1 MVKTMV
7 RPIDV
12 LVIEPHPLFREGLKR
27 VLETGSSIKII
38 AEGENG
44 EHLLPLYKKYQPD
57 AVMIDL
63 NLPSKNGIEA
73 VRELIHHFPQAVV
86 LIFTVNDDFSFVSQ
100 AIQSGASGY
109 LLKEMDST
117 SIADAIKLAVNGGFY
132 LHPKIT
138 KDFLTEF
145 NKLSL
150 SENTGAFIQSEIK
163 LPYHLLT
170 AREAE
175 VLQLLADGCSNKA
188 LSEALDISI
197 KTVKNHVSTILRK
210 MGLKDRTQAVVQAL
224 KNGWVELR

>member
-1 MVKTMV
+1 MNSNNV
-7 RPIDV
+7 RQIDV

-27 VLETGSSIKII
+27 VLEADSRIRIV

-44 EHLLPLYKKYQPD
+44 EQLLPLYKEYQPD
-57 AVMIDL
+57 AVMIEI
-63 NLPSKNGIEA
+63 NLPQKNGSEA
-73 VRELIHHFPQAVV
+73 VQELIEHFPQAVV
-86 LIFTVNDDFSFVSQ
+86 LVFTVADDFAHVSQ
-100 AIQSGASGY
+100 AIQAGASGY

-117 SIADAIKLAVNGGFY
+117 SIADAIKTAVNGGIY

-138 KDFLTEF
+138 KEFLTEF
-145 NKLSL
+145 NKLALHESV
-150 SENTGAFIQSEIK
+150 GAFIQTEVK

-188 LSEALDISI
+188 LGEALDISI

-210 MGLKDRTQAVVQAL
+210 MGLKDRTQVVVQAL